1 MSDEM
6 NNMNSNYQNPEM
18 QKDSA
23 GCMGAQLHKSVA
35 YFCSIGL
42 YFLV

>member
-23 GCMGAQLHKSVA
+23 GCMG
-35 YFCSIGL
+35 
-42 YFLV
+42 LVV